1 MIPKKIHY
9 CWFGRGKKPKLAE
22 KCIASWRKYCP
33 DYQIIEWNEDNFD
46 VYRNGYTTMCIEQ
59 RKYAFLSDYARL
71 VIIEREGGIYFDTDV
86 ELVRSPDFLL
96 RDGAFFGF
104 ENDSNIASGLGFG
117 AEAGSEVIR
126 AMLAEY
132 EPLLDGQHDTIGC
145 PVLNTQALEKEGLVK
160 NGRYQ
165 LLGHTAI
172 YPAEYF
178 NPYDSVTG
186 RLRKTRYTVSIHWY
200 SASWLSGPRRIRS
213 RILRPVRRL
222 IGPGAMRKVKKWLR
236 KE

>member
-9 CWFGRGKKPKLAE
+9 CWFGRGKKPRLAE

-46 VYRNGYTTMCIEQ
+46 VYMNGYTAMCMEQ
-59 RKYAFLSDYARL
+59 KKYAFLSDYARL
-71 VIIEREGGIYFDTDV
+71 VIIEKEGGIYFDTDV

-96 RDGAFFGF
+96 RDQAFFGF
-104 ENDSNIASGLGFG
+104 ENDSYIASGLGFG
-117 AEAGSEVIR
+117 AEAGSKVMR

-132 EPLLDGQHDTIGC
+132 EPLLDGQHGTVGC
-145 PVLNTQALEKEGLVK
+145 PILNTQALEKEGLVK

-165 LLGHTAI
+165 LLDHTAI

-178 NPYDSVTG
+178 NSYDSVTG

-200 SASWLSGPRRIRS
+200 SASWMSLPGRIRS

-222 IGPGAMRKVKKWLR
+222 IGAGTMRKVRKWLR